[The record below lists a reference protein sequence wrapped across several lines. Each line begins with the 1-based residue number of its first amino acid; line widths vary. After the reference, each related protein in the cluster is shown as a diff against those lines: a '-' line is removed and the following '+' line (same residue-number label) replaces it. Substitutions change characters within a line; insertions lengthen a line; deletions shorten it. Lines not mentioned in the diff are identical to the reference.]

1 MKNKGVS
8 LKVSKNQLNQL
19 DDLVEFFESD
29 KGKII
34 RRGIYLINKY
44 NLDYSEIQD
53 EGSKIEIIR
62 SNFSDEDMKIINKIT
77 NEYNIKMQDLIRF
90 SINLQYNILEDL
102 KEYEKKLLTGR

>member
-29 KGKII
+29 KGKVI

-44 NLDYSEIQD
+44 NLQYSEIQD

-77 NEYNIKMQDLIRF
+77 NEYNIKIQDLIRF
-90 SINLQYNILEDL
+90 SINLQYDILEDL
-102 KEYEKKLLTGR
+102 KEYEKELLTGK

>member
-1 MKNKGVS
+1 MKNKGIS

-19 DDLVEFFESD
+19 DDLVDFFESD
-29 KGKII
+29 KGKVI

-44 NLDYSEIQD
+44 NLQYSEVQD

-62 SNFSDEDMKIINKIT
+62 GNFSDEDMKIINKII
-77 NEYNIKMQDLIRF
+77 NEYNIKIQDLIRF

-102 KEYEKKLLTGR
+102 KESEKKLLTGN

>member
-29 KGKII
+29 KGKVI

-44 NLDYSEIQD
+44 NLQYSEIQD

-77 NEYNIKMQDLIRF
+77 NEYNIKIQDLIRF
-90 SINLQYNILEDL
+90 SINLQYDILEDL
-102 KEYEKKLLTGR
+102 KEYEKKLLTEN

>member
-29 KGKII
+29 KGKVI

-44 NLDYSEIQD
+44 NLKYSEIQD

-62 SNFSDEDMKIINKIT
+62 SNFSNEDMKIINKIT
-77 NEYNIKMQDLIRF
+77 NEYNIKIQDLIRF
-90 SINLQYNILEDL
+90 SINLQYDILEDL
-102 KEYEKKLLTGR
+102 KEYEKKLLTGN